1 MDNITAVIAVIV
13 ANLKN
18 VIAILMLS
26 RLMLLLRLKI
36 NTSPTAAKMTAIIS
50 MIRLIMESLP
60 FQSACTEFS
69 AQGVNIR
76 CCKYIITYFCKKW
89 WFVLKCGLA

>member
-1 MDNITAVIAVIV
+1 MDDATEANAIMAANARKVITS
-13 ANLKN
+13 L
-18 VIAILMLS
+18 LS

-36 NTSPTAAKMTAIIS
+36 NTIPTAAKMTAIIS

-76 CCKYIITYFCKKW
+76 CCKYIITYFEV
-89 WFVLKCGLA
+89 FVHWLCQL